1 MRRLFAGTVVAA
13 ILGFVLTSC
22 ASGESATVPTES
34 MGTSVE
40 PSAEPTN
47 EPTDEPANEPADK
60 RVSLD
65 DLTSALLTMDDLP
78 AGDWVPAAAPVTI
91 GESGGRIWKPDEC
104 GERFTTYFEQDLAP
118 PTEDFVTV
126 TFEEPSSDDFRIVT
140 ENISRWD
147 RPIDIA
153 AIQEEFT
160 SLIAECEILT
170 SDQIAIT
177 LRPLDIDGAAAL
189 RIDYSTGALAFTFD
203 IAYAQVGT
211 YLVGVTNSGVE
222 ATAAEL
228 RDLLTAATDNL
239 QQTLRSAPAVTED
252 AVAA

>member
-1 MRRLFAGTVVAA
+1 MRRLFAIAA
-13 ILGFVLTSC
+13 PIAVLSLTLVSC
-22 ASGESATVPTES
+22 AAGESATAPTGS
-34 MGTSVE
+34 MGTTVE
-40 PSAEPTN
+40 PSPEPTS
-47 EPTDEPANEPADK
+47 EPTDEPADK

-65 DLTSALLTMDDLP
+65 DLTGALVTAEDLP

-147 RPIDIA
+147 RPIDIDS
-153 AIQEEFT
+153 IQEEFS

-203 IAYAQVGT
+203 IAYAKVGT
-211 YLVGVTNSGVE
+211 YLVGVTNSGVQASAE
-222 ATAAEL
+222 EL
-228 RDLLTAATDNL
+228 RDVLKIATDNL
-239 QQTLRSAPAVTED
+239 QRTLRTAPAISDD

>member
-1 MRRLFAGTVVAA
+1 MKPLLAIAA
-13 ILGFVLTSC
+13 LGLALASC
-22 ASGESATVPTES
+22 TAGESV
-34 MGTSVE
+34 TSPK
-40 PSAEPTN
+40 PSAEPTAT
-47 EPTDEPANEPADK
+47 PSTEPADK
-60 RVSLD
+60 RVSLA
-65 DLTSALLTMDDLP
+65 DLAGALLTAQDLP
-78 AGDWVPAAAPVTI
+78 AGEWVPASAPVTI
-91 GESGGRIWKPDEC
+91 GESGGRVWKPVEC

-147 RPIDIA
+147 RPIDVDGIR
-153 AIQEEFT
+153 EEFA

-177 LRPLDIDGAAAL
+177 LRPLSIEGAAAM

-228 RDLLTAATDNL
+228 RELLKVATDNL
-239 QQTLRSAPAVTED
+239 ERTLQTAPELSED
-252 AVAA
+252 SVAA

>member
-1 MRRLFAGTVVAA
+1 MRHLIAIAAPVA
-13 ILGFVLTSC
+13 VLSLTLVSC
-22 ASGESATVPTES
+22 TAGESATGPTES
-34 MGTSVE
+34 VEAGVESSPESFIAPGT
-40 PSAEPTN
+40 
-47 EPTDEPANEPADK
+47 EPADK
-60 RVSLD
+60 RVSLV
-65 DLTSALLTMDDLP
+65 DLSSALLTTEDLP
-78 AGDWVPAAAPVTI
+78 AGDWVAAAAPVTI

-153 AIQEEFT
+153 AIQDEFT

-177 LRPLDIDGAAAL
+177 LQPLDIDGAAAL

-211 YLVGVTNSGVE
+211 YLVGVTNSGVQ

-228 RDLLTAATDNL
+228 RELLKAATDNL
-239 QQTLRSAPAVTED
+239 QQILRTAPAVTDD

>member
-1 MRRLFAGTVVAA
+1 MRHLVAIAAPIAVLSLTLVSCTAGQSTTGPA
-13 ILGFVLTSC
+13 
-22 ASGESATVPTES
+22 ESAEATVEP
-34 MGTSVE
+34 SVE
-40 PSAEPTN
+40 PTTAPSS
-47 EPTDEPANEPADK
+47 EPADK

-65 DLTSALLTMDDLP
+65 DLTSALLTTEDLP
-78 AGDWVPAAAPVTI
+78 AGDWVPATAPVTI
-91 GESGGRIWKPDEC
+91 GESGGRIWKPDAC

-126 TFEEPSSDDFRIVT
+126 TYEEPSSDDFRIVT
-140 ENISRWD
+140 ENISRWE
-147 RPIDIA
+147 RPIDVA

-177 LRPLDIDGAAAL
+177 LRPLDIDGAAAM
-189 RIDYSTGALAFTFD
+189 RIDYNTGALAFTFD

-211 YLVGVTNSGVE
+211 YLVGVTNSGVQ

-228 RDLLTAATDNL
+228 RTLVQTAKNNL
-239 QQTLRSAPAVTED
+239 QRTLQTATAVDDD